1 MHLIRASGRLACV
14 LSALISC
21 GCALRDV
28 HSFAE
33 RGFDPARYH
42 TYRWVPADDRAT
54 GDPRLDDNP
63 FFHRTVQAAVESEL
77 AKRGFTKTMSETADL
92 VVTYYPH
99 VTQRVERVGADLV
112 YRSCTDCPPSVYD
125 AGSLTIDLVDGRT
138 RALLWRG
145 WAEGDISGLIDNQ
158 QLLEDRVGQA
168 VARILERL
176 PGSVTPQRAVA
187 GETS

>member
-42 TYRWVPADDRAT
+42 TYRWAPADDRAT

-63 FFHRTVQAAVESEL
+63 FFQRSVQTAVESEL
-77 AKRGFTKTMSETADL
+77 AKRGFEKTTSETADL
-92 VVTYYPH
+92 VIDYYAH
-99 VTQRVERVGADLV
+99 VTQRVERAGADLV
-112 YRSCTDCPPSVYD
+112 YRSCTDCPPYVYD
-125 AGSLTIDLVDGRT
+125 AGSLMIDLVEGRT

-158 QLLEDRVGQA
+158 SWLEERIGQA

-176 PGSVTPQRAVA
+176 PRGV
-187 GETS
+187 